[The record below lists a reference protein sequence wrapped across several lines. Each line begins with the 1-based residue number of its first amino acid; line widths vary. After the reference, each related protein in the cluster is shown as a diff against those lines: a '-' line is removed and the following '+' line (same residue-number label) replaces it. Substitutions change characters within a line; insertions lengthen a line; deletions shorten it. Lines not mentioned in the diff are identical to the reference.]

1 MNLVKTQFKSSF
13 ALESLKELKQKQ
25 DDLLDDLN
33 ASMALEQFIPNV
45 FENGGVKVKVRSKG
59 NKYTIT
65 INDKEYDSNELPLVY
80 WKHLKSKLV
89 IKNK

>member
-1 MNLVKTQFKSSF
+1 MNLVKTEFKSSF
-13 ALESLKELKQKQ
+13 ALACLKELKQKQ
-25 DDLLDDLN
+25 DALLDDLT

-65 INDKEYDSNELPLVY
+65 INDKEYDSNDLPVVY
-80 WKHLKSKLV
+80 WKHLKAKLI
-89 IKNK
+89 IKN

>member
-1 MNLVKTQFKSSF
+1 MNQIKTQFKSSF
-13 ALESLKELKQKQ
+13 ALTCLKELKQKQ

-45 FENGGVKVKVRSKG
+45 FENGSVKVKVRSKG

-65 INDKEYDSNELPLVY
+65 INDKEYDSSELPVVY
-80 WKHLKSKLV
+80 WKHLKSKLI
-89 IKNK
+89 IKN

>member
-1 MNLVKTQFKSSF
+1 MNLVKTEFKSSF
-13 ALESLKELKQKQ
+13 ALACLKELKQKQ
-25 DDLLDDLN
+25 DDLLDDLT

-45 FENGGVKVKVRSKG
+45 FENGVVKVKVKSRG

-65 INDKEYDSNELPLVY
+65 IIGKDYDSSELPVVY
-80 WKHLKSKLV
+80 WKHLKAKLI

>member
-1 MNLVKTQFKSSF
+1 MNLVKTQFKSTF
-13 ALESLKELKQKQ
+13 ALACLKELKQKQ

-45 FENGGVKVKVRSKG
+45 FENGGVKVKVRSKD

-65 INDKEYDSNELPLVY
+65 INDKEYASNELPLVY